1 MYICI
6 MEYGE
11 NITNRIKSALRGF
24 HKLLSI
30 EKFDDLNHKVYY
42 VEIDYYNNEP
52 RFRVIHA
59 FFDLKV
65 ELREARINS
74 ILKEKESIDIDAF
87 DVESIIY
94 TEEQIKRLSDIRAE
108 KESLQAVGRGLRFPN
123 FYEELNSVKIDY
135 SKSFKVGEPVYYN
148 GHHGIITFKHNRYV
162 KHAKETIQLWSV
174 KVGETEHRYVSGC
187 VLRKRA
193 IEDLSKVPIDE
204 KLNKLSTERLLKM
217 YKAGMKR
224 NRGMGIERIK
234 RILNGREHI
243 KKGESKTIIHP
254 H

>member
-1 MYICI
+1 LIGGFFMYICI

-11 NITNRIKSALRGF
+11 NITNRIKSSLRGF
-24 HKLLSI
+24 HINVVKLLSI

-52 RFRVIHA
+52 HFQVNHA

-108 KESLQAVGRGLRFPN
+108 KESVRCPN
-123 FYEELNSVKIDY
+123 FYEELKSIKIDY

-148 GHHGIITFKHNRYV
+148 GHHGIITFKHQYT
-162 KHAKETIQLWSV
+162 KETIQLWSV

-187 VLRKRA
+187 VLRKRT
-193 IEDLSKVPIDE
+193 IEDLSKIPIDE

-224 NRGMGIERIK
+224 NRGMGSERIK
-234 RILNGREHI
+234 RILNEREHI

>member
-1 MYICI
+1 

-11 NITNRIKSALRGF
+11 NITNRIKSSLRGF

-42 VEIDYYNNEP
+42 VKIDYYNNEP
-52 RFRVIHA
+52 RFTIEHA

-94 TEEQIKRLSDIRAE
+94 TEEQIKRLSDIRN
-108 KESLQAVGRGLRFPN
+108 KKICLN
-123 FYEELNSVKIDY
+123 FHEELNSVKIDY

-148 GHHGIITFKHNRYV
+148 GHHGIITFKHQYT
-162 KHAKETIQLWSV
+162 KETIQLWSV
-174 KVGETEHRYVSGC
+174 KIGEAEHRYIKGSI
-187 VLRKRA
+187 LRKRM
-193 IEDLSKVPIDE
+193 IEDLSKIPIDE
-204 KLNKLSTERLLKM
+204 NLNKLSTERLLKM

-224 NRGMGIERIK
+224 NRGMGSERIK
-234 RILNGREHI
+234 RILNDREHI
-243 KKGESKTIIHP
+243 KNGESKTIIHP

>member
-11 NITNRIKSALRGF
+11 NIMNRIKSALYGF
-24 HKLLSI
+24 QKLLSI

-42 VEIDYYNNEP
+42 VKIDYYNNEP
-52 RFRVIHA
+52 CFLVEHA
-59 FFDLKV
+59 FFDFKV

-74 ILKEKESIDIDAF
+74 ILKEKGSIDIDTF

-94 TEEQIKRLSDIRAE
+94 TEEQFKKLSDIRSG
-108 KESLQAVGRGLRFPN
+108 KKNSHTN
-123 FYEELNSVKIDY
+123 FGEELKSIKIDY

-148 GHHGIITFKHNRYV
+148 GHHGIITFKHQYT
-162 KHAKETIQLWSV
+162 KETIQLWSV
-174 KVGETEHRYVSGC
+174 KIGETEHRYVSGC
-187 VLRKRA
+187 VLRKRT
-193 IEDLSKVPIDE
+193 IEDLSKIPIDE

-224 NRGMGIERIK
+224 NRGMGSERIK
-234 RILNGREHI
+234 RILNEREHI
-243 KKGESKTIIHP
+243 KKEESKTIIHP

>member
-11 NITNRIKSALRGF
+11 NIMNRIKSALYGF

-42 VEIDYYNNEP
+42 VKIDYYNNEP
-52 RFRVIHA
+52 CFLVEHA
-59 FFDLKV
+59 FFDFKV

-74 ILKEKESIDIDAF
+74 ILKEKGSIDIDTF

-94 TEEQIKRLSDIRAE
+94 TEEQIKRLSDIR
-108 KESLQAVGRGLRFPN
+108 STQAAGRGLRCSN
-123 FYEELNSVKIDY
+123 FYEELKSVKIDY

-187 VLRKRA
+187 VLRKRT
-193 IEDLSKVPIDE
+193 IEDLSKIPIDE

-224 NRGMGIERIK
+224 NRGMGSERIK
-234 RILNGREHI
+234 RILNEREHI

>member
-11 NITNRIKSALRGF
+11 NIMNRIKSALYGF

-42 VEIDYYNNEP
+42 VKIDYYNNEP
-52 RFRVIHA
+52 RFNIEHA
-59 FFDLKV
+59 FFDFKV

-74 ILKEKESIDIDAF
+74 ILKDKEYLDIDTF

-94 TEEQIKRLSDIRAE
+94 TEEQIKKLSDIRAE
-108 KESLQAVGRGLRFPN
+108 KVNICCNN
-123 FYEELNSVKIDY
+123 FHEELKSIKIDY
-135 SKSFKVGEPVYYN
+135 SKSFKVGEPVYYK
-148 GHHGIITFKHNRYV
+148 GYHGIITFKHQYT
-162 KHAKETIQLWSV
+162 KETIQLWSV
-174 KVGETEHRYVSGC
+174 KIGETEHRYVKGS
-187 VLRKRA
+187 VLRKRM
-193 IEDLSKVPIDE
+193 IEDLSKIPIDE
-204 KLNKLSTERLLKM
+204 NLNKLTTERLLKM
-217 YKAGMKR
+217 YKASMKL
-224 NRGMGIERIK
+224 NHGNGDEKIK
-234 RILNGREHI
+234 RILNEREHI